1 MAHSIARYL
10 VPPLRR
16 LLPARGRHRHAQ
28 GSWPASRTAQKRRT
42 LLVSP
47 PPRHEA
53 GHLRGIDLVR
63 PYVLAHEQ
71 RQMEN
76 GQGAARSAVVCLP
89 HSSGK
94 GVRA

>member
-1 MAHSIARYL
+1 MAHRIARYL

-16 LLPARGRHRHAQ
+16 LLPARGRHRQAQ
-28 GSWPASRTAQKRRT
+28 GSRPTSCTAQKRRT
-42 LLVSP
+42 LLVCP

-53 GHLRGIDLVR
+53 GHLRDIDLVR

-71 RQMEN
+71 RQTEN
-76 GQGAARSAVVCLP
+76 GHRAARSAVVGLP